1 MSSIFVRTTK
11 ALTDRVLNKSIEDS
25 IKDDTGM
32 FYGYFRDTKHSEQQR
47 SLTRTLQKCISD
59 FSKEDTDK
67 NNLATIKEQIS
78 TIDTAVEVLRKKKSW
93 NRGDLNETLSKLN
106 SSLDRFY
113 RALVEIPALAEKT
126 FLLEKASL
134 GEKKT
139 FLGDKPFS
147 LIDVA
152 DDDDPF
158 NLLCAHAAYYLGEHI
173 ICPPEEGMLAKIYE
187 TVSNTISHSTAIE
200 IRAKKEDCLMK
211 HILRCKEKLDG
222 LDKEKSNYK
231 ELRKTFVLE
240 AIDAIQRENAGICEE
255 SKPIDSI
262 PVQVTLIAVARVKAP
277 TIKPSRGRLK
287 VAMDNA
293 LEEIKE
299 RCPSVSEEAK
309 SSLTV

>member
-1 MSSIFVRTTK
+1 
-11 ALTDRVLNKSIEDS
+11 
-25 IKDDTGM
+25 
-32 FYGYFRDTKHSEQQR
+32 
-47 SLTRTLQKCISD
+47 
-59 FSKEDTDK
+59 
-67 NNLATIKEQIS
+67 
-78 TIDTAVEVLRKKKSW
+78 
-93 NRGDLNETLSKLN
+93 
-106 SSLDRFY
+106 
-113 RALVEIPALAEKT
+113 
-126 FLLEKASL
+126 
-134 GEKKT
+134 
-139 FLGDKPFS
+139 
-147 LIDVA
+147 
-152 DDDDPF
+152 
-158 NLLCAHAAYYLGEHI
+158 
-173 ICPPEEGMLAKIYE
+173 MLAKIYE

>member
-1 MSSIFVRTTK
+1 MPSILVRTVK
-11 ALTDRVLNKSIEDS
+11 ALIDRVLNKSIEDS
-25 IKDDTGM
+25 IADDNGM

-47 SLTRTLQKCISD
+47 GLTRTLQKCISD
-59 FSKEDTDK
+59 FATEDTDK

-78 TIDTAVEVLRKKKSW
+78 KIDTAVELLRAKKSW
-93 NRGDLNETLSKLN
+93 KRGGLNDTLSELN
-106 SSLDRFY
+106 SSIDRFY
-113 RALVEIPALAEKT
+113 R
-126 FLLEKASL
+126 SL
-134 GEKKT
+134 NERA
-139 FLGDKPFS
+139 FS
-147 LIDVA
+147 FIDVA

-173 ICPPEEGMLAKIYE
+173 ICPPGEGMLAKIYE

-200 IRAKKEDCLMK
+200 IRAKKEECLMK
-211 HILRCKEKLDG
+211 HILKCKEKLDG
-222 LDKEKSNYK
+222 LDKEKPNYK
-231 ELRKTFVLE
+231 ELRKTFVIE

-262 PVQVTLIAVARVKAP
+262 PVQVTLIAVAKVKAP

-309 SSLTV
+309 TSLTV

>member
-1 MSSIFVRTTK
+1 MPSILVRTVK
-11 ALTDRVLNKSIEDS
+11 ALIDRVLNKSIEDS
-25 IKDDTGM
+25 IADDNGM

-47 SLTRTLQKCISD
+47 GLTRTLQKCISD
-59 FSKEDTDK
+59 FAAEDTDK

-78 TIDTAVEVLRKKKSW
+78 KIDTAVELLRAKKSW
-93 NRGDLNETLSKLN
+93 KRGGLNDTLSELN
-106 SSLDRFY
+106 SSIDRFY
-113 RALVEIPALAEKT
+113 R
-126 FLLEKASL
+126 SL
-134 GEKKT
+134 NERA
-139 FLGDKPFS
+139 FS
-147 LIDVA
+147 FIDVA

-173 ICPPEEGMLAKIYE
+173 ICPPGEGMLAKIYE

-200 IRAKKEDCLMK
+200 IRAKKEECLMK
-211 HILRCKEKLDG
+211 HILKCKEKLDG
-222 LDKEKSNYK
+222 LDKEKPNYK
-231 ELRKTFVLE
+231 ELRKTFVIE

-262 PVQVTLIAVARVKAP
+262 PVQVTLIAVAKVKAP

-309 SSLTV
+309 TSLTV

>member
-1 MSSIFVRTTK
+1 MSSIFVRTAK
-11 ALTDRVLNKSIEDS
+11 ALIDRVLNKSIEDS
-25 IKDDTGM
+25 IADDNGM

-47 SLTRTLQKCISD
+47 SITRTLQKYIAD
-59 FSKEDTDK
+59 FSEEKNDK
-67 NNLATIKEQIS
+67 KNLESIKELIS
-78 TIDTAVEVLRKKKSW
+78 KTDTAVELLRARKSW
-93 NRGDLNETLSKLN
+93 KRGGLNDTLSELN

-113 RALVEIPALAEKT
+113 RSLSERSFH
-126 FLLEKASL
+126 FL
-134 GEKKT
+134 
-139 FLGDKPFS
+139 
-147 LIDVA
+147 DVA

-173 ICPPEEGMLAKIYE
+173 LCPPGEGMLAKIYE

-200 IRAKKEDCLMK
+200 IRAKKEECLMK
-211 HILRCKEKLDG
+211 HILKCKEKLDG
-222 LDKEKSNYK
+222 LDKEKPNYK
-231 ELRKTFVLE
+231 DLRKTFVIE
-240 AIDAIQRENAGICEE
+240 AIEAIQRENTGICEE

-262 PVQVTLIAVARVKAP
+262 PVQVTLIAVAKVKAP

-299 RCPSVSEEAK
+299 RCPSAEKEKREEDS

>member
-1 MSSIFVRTTK
+1 MSSIFVRTAK
-11 ALTDRVLNKSIEDS
+11 ALIDRVLNKSIEDS
-25 IKDDTGM
+25 IAGDKGM

-47 SLTRTLQKCISD
+47 DITRNLQKYIAD
-59 FSKEDTDK
+59 FSEEKNDK
-67 NNLATIKEQIS
+67 KNLESIKELIS
-78 TIDTAVEVLRKKKSW
+78 KTDTAVELLRARKSW
-93 NRGDLNETLSKLN
+93 KRGGLNDTLSELN

-113 RALVEIPALAEKT
+113 RSLSERSFH
-126 FLLEKASL
+126 FL
-134 GEKKT
+134 
-139 FLGDKPFS
+139 
-147 LIDVA
+147 DVA

-173 ICPPEEGMLAKIYE
+173 LCPPGEGMLAKIYE

-200 IRAKKEDCLMK
+200 IRAKKEECLMK
-211 HILRCKEKLDG
+211 HILKCKEKLDG
-222 LDKEKSNYK
+222 LDKEKPNYK
-231 ELRKTFVLE
+231 DLRKTFVIE
-240 AIDAIQRENAGICEE
+240 AIEAIQRENAGICEE

-262 PVQVTLIAVARVKAP
+262 PVQVTLIAVAKVKAP

-299 RCPSVSEEAK
+299 RCPSAEKEKREEDS

>member
-1 MSSIFVRTTK
+1 MSSIFVRTVK
-11 ALTDRVLNKSIEDS
+11 ALIDRVLNKSIEDS
-25 IKDDTGM
+25 IADDNGM

-47 SLTRTLQKCISD
+47 GLSRTLQKCISD
-59 FSKEDTDK
+59 FAAEDTDK

-78 TIDTAVEVLRKKKSW
+78 KIDTAVELLRAKKSW
-93 NRGDLNETLSKLN
+93 KRGGLNDTLSELN

-113 RALVEIPALAEKT
+113 R
-126 FLLEKASL
+126 SL
-134 GEKKT
+134 NERA
-139 FLGDKPFS
+139 FS
-147 LIDVA
+147 FIDVA

-173 ICPPEEGMLAKIYE
+173 ICPPGEGMLAKIYE

-200 IRAKKEDCLMK
+200 IRAKKEECLMK
-211 HILRCKEKLDG
+211 HILKCKEKLDG
-222 LDKEKSNYK
+222 LDKEKPNYK
-231 ELRKTFVLE
+231 ELRKTFVIE

-262 PVQVTLIAVARVKAP
+262 PVQVTLIAVAKVKAP

-309 SSLTV
+309 TSLTV